1 MYRRAAPVLPSRCVK
16 DHQYTLLY
24 NVSSRTLNLLRKFCR
39 AAELKVLVLV
49 LWHAALKV
57 LNWGVIP
64 PDRVLKIPN
73 WKVLLSDP
81 ITKLLNWGGV
91 TPPIPRRG
99 IGYRR
104 YPIGQ
109 LRCPI
114 CEVNLEKV
122 INMHQ

>member
-1 MYRRAAPVLPSRCVK
+1 MLPLRCVK

-24 NVSSRTLNLLRKFCR
+24 NVSSRTLEQVASLPVPLVPPCGGLRR

-81 ITKLLNWGGV
+81 ITKLLNW
-91 TPPIPRRG
+91 IP
-99 IGYRR
+99 
-104 YPIGQ
+104 
-109 LRCPI
+109 
-114 CEVNLEKV
+114 KV
-122 INMHQ
+122 SDRAA